1 MKYLSLIWTVARR
14 ECKILYV
21 NRIYFFSMVVFPLLT
36 MVFFTTLMND
46 GLPQDMPVGVVDL
59 DNTSTSR
66 SLVQKLDGLQN
77 SQVVAHYPS
86 VAAARHAIQENEI
99 YGFLYIP
106 KGMTDQLLS
115 ARRPKVSYYYSQV
128 SISGGSMVMK
138 DLKTIT
144 TLGSAGVGMATL
156 SAKGMPPQQ
165 IQAFLQP
172 IKIDLHQVANPWGS
186 YNVYLSTVFVP
197 GVMML
202 FMFLISAYSLGMEL
216 KFGRGKEWL
225 AKADNNIVVAIL
237 GKFLPQALIFLTLI
251 FFYEYYIYCVLDF
264 PHQGGLWKITRL
276 ALLEVFSSI
285 GFGVFIFGLMPSLRM
300 SMSICSLWAML
311 GFSMA
316 GSAFPMMGMDEPLQS
331 LTWLFPLRHYYM
343 LYQITVFNGFPL
355 LDAWFHFVALVAFML
370 SPWFVIYKIKN
381 AMLTYVY
388 MIRDEGVLLFCL
400 VVPLL
405 YPMLYSW
412 IYNNE
417 VVHEVPVAV
426 VDLSHSHQS
435 RQFIRMCDASPDV
448 RIAYYAVDLDDAQSL
463 VSRQVVKGIYF
474 IPEDFATHLN
484 RLEQGTISVYCDMA
498 LMLTYKAIYQTAM
511 AVSQEM
517 GAEIQKKLAGNY
529 TVREDL
535 ITTSPLEVTDVAIF
549 NPQGG
554 YGSSVLPAVL
564 ILIIQQTLVLGIG
577 LAAGTARERS
587 RYSDLVPIHRCYSS
601 VMRVICGKALCYL
614 MVYAV
619 MGTFLILVV
628 PRIFHFPQLAA
639 WQDLLAMMIPYLL
652 SCVFFGMTVSCL
664 VHYRENVMLLVVF
677 LSLPLLFLSGI
688 SWPQSAI
695 PGYWQ
700 GVSWLFPCTF
710 GIRAYTRLNSMGAT
724 LGDVVFE
731 VRCLWALVVFYLFM
745 AYLVYGFEMRL
756 SRRHSK
762 ERMAVLQKKRQVR
775 SVLKEKIKNPEA

>member
-1 MKYLSLIWTVARR
+1 MSIFRKLS
-14 ECKILYV
+14 
-21 NRIYFFSMVVFPLLT
+21 SVFPSLLRR
-36 MVFFTTLMND
+36 
-46 GLPQDMPVGVVDL
+46 GLGWLSDAAYVW
-59 DNTSTSR
+59 R
-66 SLVQKLDGLQN
+66 FEI
-77 SQVVAHYPS
+77 SQV
-86 VAAARHAIQENEI
+86 
-99 YGFLYIP
+99 
-106 KGMTDQLLS
+106 
-115 ARRPKVSYYYSQV
+115 
-128 SISGGSMVMK
+128 
-138 DLKTIT
+138 
-144 TLGSAGVGMATL
+144 
-156 SAKGMPPQQ
+156 
-165 IQAFLQP
+165 
-172 IKIDLHQVANPWGS
+172 
-186 YNVYLSTVFVP
+186 
-197 GVMML
+197 
-202 FMFLISAYSLGMEL
+202 
-216 KFGRGKEWL
+216 
-225 AKADNNIVVAIL
+225 
-237 GKFLPQALIFLTLI
+237 
-251 FFYEYYIYCVLDF
+251 
-264 PHQGGLWKITRL
+264 
-276 ALLEVFSSI
+276 
-285 GFGVFIFGLMPSLRM
+285 
-300 SMSICSLWAML
+300 
-311 GFSMA
+311 
-316 GSAFPMMGMDEPLQS
+316 
-331 LTWLFPLRHYYM
+331 
-343 LYQITVFNGFPL
+343 
-355 LDAWFHFVALVAFML
+355 
-370 SPWFVIYKIKN
+370 
-381 AMLTYVY
+381 
-388 MIRDEGVLLFCL
+388 IRDEGVLLFCL

-448 RIAYYAVDLDDAQSL
+448 RVAYYAVDLDDAQSL

-529 TVREDL
+529 TV
-535 ITTSPLEVTDVAIF
+535 
-549 NPQGG
+549 G

-664 VHYRENVMLLVVF
+664 VHYREK
-677 LSLPLLFLSGI
+677 PLLFLSGI

-731 VRCLWALVVFYLFM
+731 VRCLWALVVSYLFM

-775 SVLKEKIKNPEA
+775 SVLKEKPSINVANQ